1 MSEKSMLAAAD
12 TLKALR
18 DEKMELQAK
27 LKEVQESIDAVEAEL
42 IQLMTDEECTGFDR
56 NGSRF
61 SLVIREFPGA
71 VPEEKEELY
80 RRMRAHGFDHL
91 FTINTPQ
98 QWRNIT
104 DAAQTLS
111 ATVKELKANN
121 DDVLPDW
128 LEGVIQIF
136 EQPSIRVSRSKK

>member
-1 MSEKSMLAAAD
+1 MNEKSMLAAAD

-18 DEKMELQAK
+18 DEKADLQAK
-27 LKEVQESIDAVEAEL
+27 LKTVQEGIDTVEAEL

-56 NGSRF
+56 DGTRF
-61 SLVIREFPGA
+61 SLVIKEYPGA

-80 RRMRAHGFDHL
+80 RRMRTHGFDHL
-91 FTINTPQ
+91 FTINT
-98 QWRNIT
+98 
-104 DAAQTLS
+104 QTLS

-128 LEGVIQIF
+128 LEGVIQIY

>member
-1 MSEKSMLAAAD
+1 MNEKSMLAAAD

-18 DEKMELQAK
+18 DEKADLQAK
-27 LKEVQESIDAVEAEL
+27 LKTVQEGIDTVEAEL

-56 NGSRF
+56 DGTRF
-61 SLVIREFPGA
+61 SLVIKEYPGA

-80 RRMRAHGFDHL
+80 HRMRTHGFDHL
-91 FTINTPQ
+91 FTINT
-98 QWRNIT
+98 
-104 DAAQTLS
+104 QTLS

-128 LEGVIQIF
+128 LEGVIQIY
-136 EQPSIRVSRSKK
+136 EQPSIRVSKSKK

>member
-1 MSEKSMLAAAD
+1 MNEKSMLAAAD

-18 DEKMELQAK
+18 DEKADLQAK
-27 LKEVQESIDAVEAEL
+27 LKTVQEGIDTVEADL

-56 NGSRF
+56 DGTRF
-61 SLVIREFPGA
+61 SLVIKEYPGA

-80 RRMRAHGFDHL
+80 RRMRTHGFDHL
-91 FTINTPQ
+91 FTINT
-98 QWRNIT
+98 
-104 DAAQTLS
+104 QTLS

-128 LEGVIQIF
+128 LEGVIQIY

>member
-1 MSEKSMLAAAD
+1 MNEKSMLAAAD

-18 DEKMELQAK
+18 DEKSDLQAK
-27 LKEVQESIDAVEAEL
+27 LKDVQERIDSVEAEL

-80 RRMRAHGFDHL
+80 RRMRAHVQE
-91 FTINTPQ
+91 N
-98 QWRNIT
+98 
-104 DAAQTLS
+104 
-111 ATVKELKANN
+111 
-121 DDVLPDW
+121 
-128 LEGVIQIF
+128 
-136 EQPSIRVSRSKK
+136 

>member
-18 DEKMELQAK
+18 DEKTELQAK

-42 IQLMTDEECTGFDR
+42 IQYMTDEECTGFDR

-61 SLVIREFPGA
+61 SLVIKEFPGA

-80 RRMRAHGFDHL
+80 RRMREHGFDHL
-91 FTINTPQ
+91 FTINTM
-98 QWRNIT
+98 
-104 DAAQTLS
+104 TLG

-121 DDVLPDW
+121 DDILADW
-128 LEGVIQIF
+128 LEGVIQIY
-136 EQPSIRVSRSKK
+136 EQPSIRVAKSRK